1 MSNQKL
7 KSKIYALIIVVT
19 LFVSVNKVTQ
29 AEEKSRITETKELAD
44 NGKNSTANKVE
55 EKEDNEDQISD
66 VNKIQYTPE
75 EVEIGN
81 EIADGKG
88 KKRKNKRTSIRQAR
102 GKNRK
107 NNIFETQAETRDDL
121 KVGSIQISQ
130 TKEISS
136 EYLLSQIPVKPGDN
150 YSNKSLSD
158 IYLSLKR
165 LGYITEANVYP
176 KIQGNSVNIVVE
188 VAEVENAA
196 AILERQ
202 KVQEEMKKET
212 EYTISSVDIEGTKIR
227 SKEEYLKDLP
237 VKPGDI
243 FIPQKALEGAQKIFN
258 SGYFAKVDPKIDR
271 KTDNTVSI
279 VYEVQEN
286 PIIQSINFEGNTL
299 YKNSELEK
307 ALGVKK
313 GEILNGNLLNPD
325 ENGVIKL

>member
-7 KSKIYALIIVVT
+7 KSKIYALIIAVT

-44 NGKNSTANKVE
+44 NGKNSTANEVE
-55 EKEDNEDQISD
+55 EEEEDSEEQISD
-66 VNKIQYTPE
+66 VKIRYTPE

-212 EYTISSVDIEGTKIR
+212 EYTISSVDIEGTWR
-227 SKEEYLKDLP
+227 YFYTSKS
-237 VKPGDI
+237 
-243 FIPQKALEGAQKIFN
+243 A
-258 SGYFAKVDPKIDR
+258 
-271 KTDNTVSI
+271 
-279 VYEVQEN
+279 
-286 PIIQSINFEGNTL
+286 
-299 YKNSELEK
+299 
-307 ALGVKK
+307 
-313 GEILNGNLLNPD
+313 
-325 ENGVIKL
+325 

>member
-44 NGKNSTANKVE
+44 NGKNSTANEVE
-55 EKEDNEDQISD
+55 EEEEDSEEQISD
-66 VNKIQYTPE
+66 VKIRYTPE

-202 KVQEEMKKET
+202 
-212 EYTISSVDIEGTKIR
+212 
-227 SKEEYLKDLP
+227 
-237 VKPGDI
+237 
-243 FIPQKALEGAQKIFN
+243 
-258 SGYFAKVDPKIDR
+258 
-271 KTDNTVSI
+271 
-279 VYEVQEN
+279 
-286 PIIQSINFEGNTL
+286 
-299 YKNSELEK
+299 
-307 ALGVKK
+307 
-313 GEILNGNLLNPD
+313 
-325 ENGVIKL
+325 